1 MGKTGL
7 IQFCYDKPEIA
18 DEYYTFFIDILH
30 TSSLREFTYLLGRA
44 IYETLLPRSR
54 KMASLFILTIKSIS
68 GKFGFDPITGMPT
81 FNVELG
87 DIDRPEY
94 TLDEIFQYLAHADK
108 PCIVAIDEFQQIA
121 KYPEKNIEA
130 QLRTHI
136 QKLRNCNFIFAG
148 SERHMMQ
155 EMFTSAARPFY
166 HSADMLELKAI
177 VPEIYI
183 PFIAGHFKKRNRRIA
198 SDDIERVYNL
208 FKGHTYYVQKAFNEA
223 FADTPEGEECTL
235 ETIRAAIDNMVASND
250 TIFREILSNI
260 PEKQKELLYAIAK
273 EGERMGN
280 LYGTGFKHTPDGS
293 ILVDESGLP
302 VADPTLV
309 KLGNYNPDF
318 ILGWSNSLRYKG
330 FTLDFLLDWH
340 QGGVFVSRTFGMG
353 MESGVLKQTEDRT
366 PEHMVVKGE
375 CYDAATDQYVAN
387 TKQVSPRDYYR
398 NLYRRYHETQSTFSA
413 TFLKLRE
420 VSIGYDL
427 PKRWLSHTPIKALNL
442 SVVGRNLWMWTK
454 GQDMVD
460 PEAVTYEGNSVTPG
474 VEEMSYPTMRS
485 LGFSVHATF

>member
-1 MGKTGL
+1 MAKTTNPFIVTGKIEPEYFCDRVTESARLVKSVTNGNNLVIISPRRMGKTGL

-30 TSSLREFTYLLGRA
+30 TSSLREFTYLLGRE

-54 KMASLFILTIKSIS
+54 KMTSLFIQTIKSIS

-183 PFIAGHFKKRNRRIA
+183 PFIVGHFEKRNRRIA
-198 SDDIERVYNL
+198 PDDVERVYNL
-208 FKGHTYYVQKAFNEA
+208 FKGHTYYVQKTFNEA

-235 ETIRAAIDNMVASND
+235 ETLRAAIDNMIASND

-273 EGERMGN
+273 EGEAARITSAAFIKRHSLTSASSVQSAMKKLLEKDIITEIN
-280 LYGTGFKHTPDGS
+280 KVLSVTDRLFAMWMNRLYGNKND
-293 ILVDESGLP
+293 
-302 VADPTLV
+302 
-309 KLGNYNPDF
+309 
-318 ILGWSNSLRYKG
+318 
-330 FTLDFLLDWH
+330 
-340 QGGVFVSRTFGMG
+340 
-353 MESGVLKQTEDRT
+353 LK
-366 PEHMVVKGE
+366 
-375 CYDAATDQYVAN
+375 
-387 TKQVSPRDYYR
+387 
-398 NLYRRYHETQSTFSA
+398 
-413 TFLKLRE
+413 
-420 VSIGYDL
+420 
-427 PKRWLSHTPIKALNL
+427 
-442 SVVGRNLWMWTK
+442 
-454 GQDMVD
+454 
-460 PEAVTYEGNSVTPG
+460 
-474 VEEMSYPTMRS
+474 
-485 LGFSVHATF
+485 

>member
-1 MGKTGL
+1 MKIDHHMAKVVNPFIVTGKIEPEYFCDRVTESARLIKSVTNGNNLVIISPRRMGKTGL

-30 TSSLREFTYLLGRA
+30 TSSLREFTYLLGRE

-54 KMASLFILTIKSIS
+54 KMTSLFIQTIKSIS

-94 TLDEIFQYLAHADK
+94 TLDEIFQYLARADK

-183 PFIAGHFKKRNRRIA
+183 PFIVSHFEKRTRHIA
-198 SDDIERVYNL
+198 PDDVERVYNL
-208 FKGHTYYVQKAFNEA
+208 FKGHTYYVQKTFNEA

-235 ETIRAAIDNMVASND
+235 ETLRAAIDNMIASND

-273 EGERMGN
+273 EGEAERITSAAFIKRHSLASASSVQSAMKKLLEKDIITEIN
-280 LYGTGFKHTPDGS
+280 KVFSVTDRLFAMWMNRLYGNK
-293 ILVDESGLP
+293 
-302 VADPTLV
+302 
-309 KLGNYNPDF
+309 N
-318 ILGWSNSLRYKG
+318 
-330 FTLDFLLDWH
+330 
-340 QGGVFVSRTFGMG
+340 
-353 MESGVLKQTEDRT
+353 
-366 PEHMVVKGE
+366 
-375 CYDAATDQYVAN
+375 
-387 TKQVSPRDYYR
+387 
-398 NLYRRYHETQSTFSA
+398 
-413 TFLKLRE
+413 
-420 VSIGYDL
+420 DL
-427 PKRWLSHTPIKALNL
+427 N
-442 SVVGRNLWMWTK
+442 
-454 GQDMVD
+454 
-460 PEAVTYEGNSVTPG
+460 
-474 VEEMSYPTMRS
+474 
-485 LGFSVHATF
+485 

>member
-1 MGKTGL
+1 MAKATNPFIVTGKIEPEYFCDRVTESARLVKSVTNGNNLVIISPRRMGKTGL

-30 TSSLREFTYLLGRA
+30 TSSLREFTYLLGRE

-54 KMASLFILTIKSIS
+54 KMASLFIQTIKSIS

-183 PFIAGHFKKRNRRIA
+183 PFIVGHFEKRTRHIA
-198 SDDIERVYNL
+198 PDDVERVYNL
-208 FKGHTYYVQKAFNEA
+208 FKGHTYYVQKTFNEA

-235 ETIRAAIDNMVASND
+235 ETLRAAIDNMIASND

-273 EGERMGN
+273 EGEAERITSAAFIKRHSLASASSVQSAMKKLLEKDIITEIN
-280 LYGTGFKHTPDGS
+280 KVFSVTDRLFAMWMNRLYGNK
-293 ILVDESGLP
+293 
-302 VADPTLV
+302 
-309 KLGNYNPDF
+309 N
-318 ILGWSNSLRYKG
+318 
-330 FTLDFLLDWH
+330 
-340 QGGVFVSRTFGMG
+340 
-353 MESGVLKQTEDRT
+353 
-366 PEHMVVKGE
+366 
-375 CYDAATDQYVAN
+375 
-387 TKQVSPRDYYR
+387 
-398 NLYRRYHETQSTFSA
+398 
-413 TFLKLRE
+413 
-420 VSIGYDL
+420 DL
-427 PKRWLSHTPIKALNL
+427 S
-442 SVVGRNLWMWTK
+442 
-454 GQDMVD
+454 
-460 PEAVTYEGNSVTPG
+460 
-474 VEEMSYPTMRS
+474 
-485 LGFSVHATF
+485 

>member
-1 MGKTGL
+1 MLNNYLCKNNDSMAKTINPFIVTGKIEPEYFCDRVTESARLVKSVTNSNNLVIISPRRMGKTGL

-30 TSSLREFTYLLGRA
+30 TSSLREFTYLLGRE
-44 IYETLLPRSR
+44 IYETLLPCSR
-54 KMASLFILTIKSIS
+54 KMANLFIQTIKSIS

-94 TLDEIFQYLAHADK
+94 TLDEIFQYLARADK

-183 PFIAGHFKKRNRRIA
+183 PFIAGHFEKRNRRIA

-208 FKGHTYYVQKAFNEA
+208 FKGHTYYVQKTFNEA

-235 ETIRAAIDNMVASND
+235 ETLRAAIDNMVASND

-260 PEKQKELLYAIAK
+260 PEKQKELLYVIAK
-273 EGERMGN
+273 EGEAERITSAAFIKRHSLASASSVQSAMKKLLEKDMITEIN
-280 LYGTGFKHTPDGS
+280 KVFSVTDRLFAMWMNRLYG
-293 ILVDESGLP
+293 ER
-302 VADPTLV
+302 
-309 KLGNYNPDF
+309 
-318 ILGWSNSLRYKG
+318 NSL
-330 FTLDFLLDWH
+330 
-340 QGGVFVSRTFGMG
+340 
-353 MESGVLKQTEDRT
+353 
-366 PEHMVVKGE
+366 
-375 CYDAATDQYVAN
+375 
-387 TKQVSPRDYYR
+387 
-398 NLYRRYHETQSTFSA
+398 
-413 TFLKLRE
+413 
-420 VSIGYDL
+420 
-427 PKRWLSHTPIKALNL
+427 
-442 SVVGRNLWMWTK
+442 
-454 GQDMVD
+454 
-460 PEAVTYEGNSVTPG
+460 
-474 VEEMSYPTMRS
+474 
-485 LGFSVHATF
+485 

>member
-1 MGKTGL
+1 MLNNYLCKNNDSMAKTTNPFIVTGKIEPEYFCDRVTESARLVKSVTNGNNMVIISPRRMGKTGL

-44 IYETLLPRSR
+44 IYEPLLPRSR

-273 EGERMGN
+273 EGEAERITSAAFIKRHSLASASSVQSAM
-280 LYGTGFKHTPDGS
+280 K
-293 ILVDESGLP
+293 
-302 VADPTLV
+302 
-309 KLGNYNPDF
+309 KLLEKDIITEIN
-318 ILGWSNSLRYKG
+318 K
-330 FTLDFLLDWH
+330 
-340 QGGVFVSRTFGMG
+340 VF
-353 MESGVLKQTEDRT
+353 
-366 PEHMVVKGE
+366 
-375 CYDAATDQYVAN
+375 
-387 TKQVSPRDYYR
+387 
-398 NLYRRYHETQSTFSA
+398 
-413 TFLKLRE
+413 
-420 VSIGYDL
+420 
-427 PKRWLSHTPIKALNL
+427 
-442 SVVGRNLWMWTK
+442 
-454 GQDMVD
+454 
-460 PEAVTYEGNSVTPG
+460 SVTDKLFAMWMNRMYGNIKNTPVG
-474 VEEMSYPTMRS
+474 
-485 LGFSVHATF
+485 

>member
-1 MGKTGL
+1 MLNNYLCKNSDSMAKTTNPFIVTGKIEPEYFCDRVTESARLVKSVTNGNNMVIISPRRMGKTGL

-273 EGERMGN
+273 EGEAERITSAAFIKRHSLASASSVQSAM
-280 LYGTGFKHTPDGS
+280 K
-293 ILVDESGLP
+293 
-302 VADPTLV
+302 
-309 KLGNYNPDF
+309 KLLEKDIITEIN
-318 ILGWSNSLRYKG
+318 K
-330 FTLDFLLDWH
+330 
-340 QGGVFVSRTFGMG
+340 VF
-353 MESGVLKQTEDRT
+353 
-366 PEHMVVKGE
+366 
-375 CYDAATDQYVAN
+375 
-387 TKQVSPRDYYR
+387 
-398 NLYRRYHETQSTFSA
+398 
-413 TFLKLRE
+413 
-420 VSIGYDL
+420 
-427 PKRWLSHTPIKALNL
+427 
-442 SVVGRNLWMWTK
+442 
-454 GQDMVD
+454 
-460 PEAVTYEGNSVTPG
+460 SVTDKLFAMWMNRMYG
-474 VEEMSYPTMRS
+474 NIKNT
-485 LGFSVHATF
+485 L

>member
-1 MGKTGL
+1 MLNNYLCKNNDSMAKTTNPFIVTGKIEPEYFCDRVMESARLVKSVTNGNNMVIISPRRMGKTGL

-54 KMASLFILTIKSIS
+54 KMANLFIQTIKSIS

-183 PFIAGHFKKRNRRIA
+183 PFIAGHFEKRNRRIA

-208 FKGHTYYVQKAFNEA
+208 FKGHTYYVQKTFNEA
-223 FADTPEGEECTL
+223 FADTPEGEECTF
-235 ETIRAAIDNMVASND
+235 ETLRAAIDNMVASND

-273 EGERMGN
+273 EGEAERITSAAFIKRHSLASASSVQSAMKKLLEKDIITEINKVFSVTDRLFAMWMNG
-280 LYGTGFKHTPDGS
+280 LYGNTKS
-293 ILVDESGLP
+293 IL
-302 VADPTLV
+302 
-309 KLGNYNPDF
+309 
-318 ILGWSNSLRYKG
+318 
-330 FTLDFLLDWH
+330 
-340 QGGVFVSRTFGMG
+340 
-353 MESGVLKQTEDRT
+353 
-366 PEHMVVKGE
+366 
-375 CYDAATDQYVAN
+375 
-387 TKQVSPRDYYR
+387 
-398 NLYRRYHETQSTFSA
+398 
-413 TFLKLRE
+413 
-420 VSIGYDL
+420 
-427 PKRWLSHTPIKALNL
+427 
-442 SVVGRNLWMWTK
+442 
-454 GQDMVD
+454 
-460 PEAVTYEGNSVTPG
+460 
-474 VEEMSYPTMRS
+474 
-485 LGFSVHATF
+485 

>member
-1 MGKTGL
+1 MLNNYLCKNNDSMAKTTNPFIVTGKIEPEYFCDRVTESARLVKSVTNGNNMVIISPRRMGKTGL

-250 TIFREILSNI
+250 TIFREILFEHPRKAERAALCHS
-260 PEKQKELLYAIAK
+260 QRGRSGTDYFGSVHQAAQSGV
-273 EGERMGN
+273 GEFRAVGN
-280 LYGTGFKHTPDGS
+280 EETARKGYHHRNQQGFFRDGQTVRH
-293 ILVDESGLP
+293 VDESN
-302 VADPTLV
+302 VW
-309 KLGNYNPDF
+309 KY
-318 ILGWSNSLRYKG
+318 
-330 FTLDFLLDWH
+330 
-340 QGGVFVSRTFGMG
+340 
-353 MESGVLKQTEDRT
+353 
-366 PEHMVVKGE
+366 
-375 CYDAATDQYVAN
+375 
-387 TKQVSPRDYYR
+387 
-398 NLYRRYHETQSTFSA
+398 
-413 TFLKLRE
+413 
-420 VSIGYDL
+420 
-427 PKRWLSHTPIKALNL
+427 
-442 SVVGRNLWMWTK
+442 
-454 GQDMVD
+454 
-460 PEAVTYEGNSVTPG
+460 
-474 VEEMSYPTMRS
+474 
-485 LGFSVHATF
+485 